1 MAMFTRREWFVTTG
15 ALAGALAIQ
24 RPVNTQ
30 AGVLR
35 LYIARHGETD
45 WNVQKKVTGTTDIPL
60 NARGRAQASML
71 HETLRGITLDAVYCS
86 TLSRSMETARV
97 AAPTMMATRLA
108 DLAEQNQR
116 RFQGGR
122 NDTVEFLRRHADPD
136 DTLDGGESLN
146 QLTARVRRA
155 LDRIRREH
163 TSGNVLIVAHNITN
177 KMVLRVLLDLDVRK
191 AMTIDQANDEVY
203 LVELQSG
210 LRPRAWK
217 LIRDSNLGDL

>member
-1 MAMFTRREWFVTTG
+1 
-15 ALAGALAIQ
+15 
-24 RPVNTQ
+24 
-30 AGVLR
+30 
-35 LYIARHGETD
+35 
-45 WNVQKKVTGTTDIPL
+45 
-60 NARGRAQASML
+60 ML

-86 TLSRSMETARV
+86 TLSRSIETAKV

-108 DLAEQNQR
+108 DLAEQNQG

-122 NDTVEFLRRHADPD
+122 NDTAEFLRRHADPD

-146 QLTARVRRA
+146 QLSMRVRRA
-155 LDRIRREH
+155 LDRIRKEH
-163 TSGNVLIVAHNITN
+163 QSGNVLVVAHNITN